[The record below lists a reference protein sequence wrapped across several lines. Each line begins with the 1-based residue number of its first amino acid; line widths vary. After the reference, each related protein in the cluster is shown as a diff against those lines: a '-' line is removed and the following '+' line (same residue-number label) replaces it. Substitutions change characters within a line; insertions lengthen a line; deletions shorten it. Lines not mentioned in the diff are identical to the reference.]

1 VISIV
6 VVTLAIGACG
16 DEADHVASTSST
28 ACGSGDRYFVFQ
40 DSAWELKEAVDY
52 PDDLGPL
59 ASTEPDLDW
68 YAESERFV
76 PLADSSIIEGQNLRL
91 SGHESGLDDHA
102 AQLLGADLSETQVG
116 ERRALVGTGADGK
129 PALLTIEVGP
139 DYTLML
145 LSYELD
151 PAELVDAAARLDA
164 VCQAEWVA
172 AGGEMVD
179 CVPAEPDC
187 EDGT

>member
-1 VISIV
+1 MV
-6 VVTLAIGACG
+6 VALAIAACG
-16 DEADHVASTSST
+16 DEADQVASKPPTT
-28 ACGSGDRYFVFQ
+28 CESGDRYFVFQ

-76 PLADSSIIEGQNLRL
+76 PLADSSAVEGQSLRL
-91 SGHESGLDDHA
+91 SGHRSGLDQYA
-102 AQLLGADLSETQVG
+102 AQLLGADLNETQVG
-116 ERRALVGTGADGK
+116 GRRALVGIGADGK
-129 PALLTIEVGP
+129 PALLTVEVGS
-139 DYTLML
+139 DYTFML

-151 PAELVDAAARLDA
+151 PAELVDAAARVDA

-172 AGGEMVD
+172 AGGQILD

-187 EDGT
+187 EGGT